1 MNQAAKVVGKKGEE
15 SEEISTDEN
24 AHIWVQFY
32 WDREPKKSCPVRVAH
47 AWSGKKWGTQFIP
60 RIGMEVVV
68 EFLEGDPDRPLVTG
82 CVYNGDNKV
91 PYDLPGNK
99 TQSGTK
105 SNSSKGHHGY
115 NEFMFED
122 KKGDEF
128 IRMHAQKDH
137 LVTVNANQ
145 TGTVGVVDPNSPV
158 LGGDQTWTVGGNRS
172 WTIQNGN
179 DTLEIQLGNRTIS
192 ILMGSQSTTAM
203 ISISETVGMTS
214 VNFTPATYSLKSPV
228 INDTAETVINQTAG
242 ATINLTGF
250 AAGRVRPRHEGYGL
264 GHRAAGR
271 AAAGGVADPPVLRRD
286 GRPGVPAPA
295 GGAVG
300 GL

>member
-1 MNQAAKVVGKKGEE
+1 
-15 SEEISTDEN
+15 
-24 AHIWVQFY
+24 
-32 WDREPKKSCPVRVAH
+32 VRVAH

-91 PYDLPGNK
+91 PYDLPDKK

-105 SNSSKGHHGY
+105 SDSSKGHHGY

-145 TGTVGVVDPNSPV
+145 TGTVGVVGPDSPYM
-158 LGGDQTWTVGGNRS
+158 GGDQIWTVGGNRS
-172 WTIQNGN
+172 WTIQKG
-179 DTLEIQLGNRTIS
+179 DDSLEIQLGNQSITLDIGEQTTDAMMGITLNVCFGVSSIAITPASIS
-192 ILMGSQSTTAM
+192 I
-203 ISISETVGMTS
+203 TS
-214 VNFTPATYSLKSPV
+214 P
-228 INDTAETVINQTAG
+228 
-242 ATINLTGF
+242 TINLLAE
-250 AAGRVRPRHEGYGL
+250 AAVNIT
-264 GHRAAGR
+264 
-271 AAAGGVADPPVLRRD
+271 
-286 GRPGVPAPA
+286 APA
-295 GGAVG
+295 VNVAAVLNTPMLIAGAAVISG
-300 GL
+300 IPL